1 MGIDSHLS
9 TCVGTQSP
17 KYLEMAQGHI
27 SLSSIGL
34 TSVWQSLY
42 GWDWCLWWWHWGCFD
57 ARRETFGISKQG
69 FGSENK
75 HLFIYEKEFLA
86 LILAVDRWRAYLQ
99 RSPFKIRTG
108 QESLSFL
115 DEQQLQSDLQIKAMA
130 KLMGLQFKFVY
141 KKGKENVVADAL
153 SRVGDVMSLCVLSE
167 VQPVWVQEV
176 LNSYVLD
183 AKAQELLH
191 KLVVHSPDE
200 EGFSVQQGL
209 IRKQHQVWIWDNS
222 ALKTKIMATMHD
234 SVVGGHS
241 GASATYHWL
250 KRVFYW
256 SGMKTDVVEF
266 VK

>member
-1 MGIDSHLS
+1 
-9 TCVGTQSP
+9 
-17 KYLEMAQGHI
+17 
-27 SLSSIGL
+27 
-34 TSVWQSLY
+34 
-42 GWDWCLWWWHWGCFD
+42 
-57 ARRETFGISKQG
+57 
-69 FGSENK
+69 
-75 HLFIYEKEFLA
+75 LA

-209 IRKQHQVWIWDNS
+209 IRKQHQVWI
-222 ALKTKIMATMHD
+222 
-234 SVVGGHS
+234 
-241 GASATYHWL
+241 
-250 KRVFYW
+250 
-256 SGMKTDVVEF
+256 
-266 VK
+266 